1 MTNEHFEDFVGSL
14 TPEQLDS
21 LREALLK
28 KDDEKHEEPAEPVE
42 TVGEDFTVNRS
53 AAKNGKT
60 PVQA

>member
-28 KDDEKHEEPAEPVE
+28 KDD
-42 TVGEDFTVNRS
+42 
-53 AAKNGKT
+53 
-60 PVQA
+60 